1 MYTQFFGNYLL
12 ERGVVTQEQLFAAMQ
27 KQSSTR
33 MKLGTLA
40 IHAGY
45 MTAVEVDNVVI
56 QQTHKDMKFGEL
68 AVELGYLT
76 NEQVV
81 ELLKSQSPDFLL
93 LGQILVEDGVITN
106 SDLENLILDYRS
118 DNEMIDLDITSNT
131 HETIQKLLT
140 KFFVTSEIPPSRF
153 GVMFVELLFNN
164 FVRFVGEDF
173 TILNCVEC
181 DAYPVECC
189 VKQTV
194 NGEYSITSY
203 LSMDKETAIEFASRY
218 AGEPFDTYDEYVQA
232 SMEDFLNLHN
242 GLFIV
247 NVSNETSMELT
258 ISAPELVEEPIIDFE
273 DRSYLFPV
281 LYSFGTVHFIF
292 EIHRVAE

>member
-12 ERGVVTQEQLFAAMQ
+12 DRNAVTQQQLFDAMQ
-27 KQSSTR
+27 KQSSAR

-40 IHAGY
+40 MHAGY
-45 MTAVEVDNVVI
+45 MTATEVDNVVI
-56 QQTHKDMKFGEL
+56 QQTHKDQKFGEL
-68 AVELGYLT
+68 AVDMGYLT
-76 NEQVV
+76 NEQVM

-93 LGQILVEDGVITN
+93 LGQILVEDGVLTN
-106 SDLENLILDYRS
+106 SDLETLMTDYRS
-118 DNEMIDLDITSNT
+118 DNEMIELDMTADN
-131 HETIQKLLT
+131 HEIIQRLLT

-189 VKQTV
+189 VKQSV
-194 NGEYSITSY
+194 LGDYSITSY
-203 LSMDKETAIEFASRY
+203 LSMEEATAIEFASRY
-218 AGEPFDTYDEYVQA
+218 AGESFEAFDEYVQA
-232 SMEDFLNLHN
+232 AMEDFLNLHN

-247 NVSNETSMELT
+247 NVSNESSIELS
-258 ISAPELVEEPIIDFE
+258 ISAPEVVDGPIIDFT
-273 DRSYLFPV
+273 DRTYLFPV
-281 LYSFGTVHFIF
+281 LYSFGNVHFIF
-292 EIHRVAE
+292 EIHKIVD

>member
-27 KQSSTR
+27 KQSNTR

-45 MTAVEVDNVVI
+45 MTAVEVDNVII

-118 DNEMIDLDITSNT
+118 DNEMIDLDITATT

-140 KFFVTSEIPPSRF
+140 KFFVTSEIPPTRF

-194 NGEYSITSY
+194 NGDYSITSY

-258 ISAPELVEEPIIDFE
+258 ISAPEVVEDPIIDFE
-273 DRSYLFPV
+273 DRTYLFPV
-281 LYSFGTVHFIF
+281 LYSFGTVRFIF
-292 EIHRVAE
+292 EIHRVVE